1 MSTLTGPVRR
11 RIAAFGSDLDA
22 ESRPGRFP
30 TSRAACRL
38 ARELKLPPATIAELE
53 IDDLGTVT
61 ITPPGFVTERA
72 LAAEVEAVLKGRS
85 PPARTVRVAAQSAS
99 DKM

>member
-1 MSTLTGPVRR
+1 MSTLTGRF
-11 RIAAFGSDLDA
+11 AAASPPSVPISTPRAGPAGS
-22 ESRPGRFP
+22 P

-61 ITPPGFVTERA
+61 ITPPGFVTEHA
-72 LAAEVEAVLKGRS
+72 LAAEVEAVLGRS